1 MNSRHRRLEI
11 IIMNAVFFFSLSSI
25 FPSVHAHKP
34 LASDNNN
41 NVLEGATKI
50 PDHKISWAIY
60 QELEGTEEVEYYYRF
75 SARQGE
81 IGFLHAGK
89 TILDIEKFQSF
100 SPAVVL
106 IGKNLDKAK
115 LDAQNS
121 QVRLAHSRDT
131 VYNHLNMHG
140 NTGLVLEYDNNNS
153 VLPKLF
159 YEPFTQTSYL
169 IRQELAIPSLSST
182 GEYAVAIYD
191 GGLQSDGLREYVL
204 AIGEREDFG
213 PIDFFTTLPAAWFET
228 KLYFQDYLSMA
239 VAIAVIASAIIIII
253 LISTIIFR
261 KRITARLQAR
271 AKLSRRHGIH

>member
-11 IIMNAVFFFSLSSI
+11 IIMDAVFFFSLASI
-25 FPSVHAHKP
+25 FPSVYAHKP
-34 LASDNNN
+34 LASNNN
-41 NVLEGATKI
+41 NVLEGATQI

-60 QELEGTEEVEYYYRF
+60 QELEGTEEMEYYRF
-75 SARQGE
+75 SARQRE
-81 IGFLHAGK
+81 IGFLHVGK
-89 TILDIEKFQSF
+89 TIPDIEKFQSF
-100 SPAVVL
+100 SLTVVL

-131 VYNHLNMHG
+131 VYNYLNMHG

-153 VLPKLF
+153 VLPKLL

-169 IRQELAIPSLSST
+169 IRQELAIPSLPST

-191 GGLQSDGLREYVL
+191 GRLQSDGLREYVL

-213 PIDFFTTLPAAWFET
+213 PIDFFTTLPAARFET

-239 VAIAVIASAIIIII
+239 VAIVVIASAIIII

-261 KRITARLQAR
+261 KRITARLQAC

>member
-11 IIMNAVFFFSLSSI
+11 IIMNAVFFFSLASI

-41 NVLEGATKI
+41 VLEGATQI

-60 QELEGTEEVEYYYRF
+60 QELEGKEEVDYYRF

-89 TILDIEKFQSF
+89 TIPDIEKFQSS

-131 VYNHLNMHG
+131 FYNHLNMHG
-140 NTGLVLEYDNNNS
+140 NTGLVLEYDNNS
-153 VLPKLF
+153 VPPKLF

-169 IRQELAIPSLSST
+169 IRQELAIPSMPST

-191 GGLQSDGLREYVL
+191 GRLQSDGLREYVL

-239 VAIAVIASAIIIII
+239 VSIAVIASAIIII

>member
-1 MNSRHRRLEI
+1 MNNRHRRLEI
-11 IIMNAVFFFSLSSI
+11 IIMNVVFFFLLASI
-25 FPSVHAHKP
+25 LPSVYAHKP
-34 LASDNNN
+34 LASDNN

-50 PDHKISWAIY
+50 PDHKVSWAIY
-60 QELEGTEEVEYYYRF
+60 QELEGTEEVDYYRF
-75 SARQGE
+75 SARQGDR
-81 IGFLHAGK
+81 FYMQV
-89 TILDIEKFQSF
+89 TIPDIEKFQSF

-121 QVRLAHSRDT
+121 QVRLVHSRDT

-169 IRQELAIPSLSST
+169 IRQELAIPSLPST

-191 GGLQSDGLREYVL
+191 DGRLQSDGPRKYVL

-239 VAIAVIASAIIIII
+239 VAIAVIASAIII

-261 KRITARLQAR
+261 KRIKARLQAR

>member
-11 IIMNAVFFFSLSSI
+11 IIMNAVFFFSLASI

-34 LASDNNN
+34 LASDNN

-60 QELEGTEEVEYYYRF
+60 QELEGTEEVDYYRF

-89 TILDIEKFQSF
+89 TIPDIEKFQSS

-131 VYNHLNMHG
+131 FYNHLNMHG
-140 NTGLVLEYDNNNS
+140 NTGLVLEYDNNS
-153 VLPKLF
+153 VPPKLF

-191 GGLQSDGLREYVL
+191 GRLQSDGLRKYVL
-204 AIGEREDFG
+204 AIGGSEDFG

-239 VAIAVIASAIIIII
+239 VAIAVIASAIIII

>member
-1 MNSRHRRLEI
+1 MNNCHQRLEI
-11 IIMNAVFFFSLSSI
+11 IIMNAVFFFSLASI
-25 FPSVHAHKP
+25 FPSVYAHKP

-41 NVLEGATKI
+41 VLEGATQI
-50 PDHKISWAIY
+50 SDHKVSWAIY
-60 QELEGTEEVEYYYRF
+60 QELEGTEEVDYYRF
-75 SARQGE
+75 SARQGDR
-81 IGFLHAGK
+81 FYMHV
-89 TILDIEKFQSF
+89 TIPDIEKFQSF
-100 SPAVVL
+100 SPTVVL

-121 QVRLAHSRDT
+121 QVRLAHSGDT
-131 VYNHLNMHG
+131 VYNYLNMHG
-140 NTGLVLEYDNNNS
+140 NTGLVLEYDNNS
-153 VLPKLF
+153 VPPKLF

-169 IRQELAIPSLSST
+169 IRQELAIPSLPST

-191 GGLQSDGLREYVL
+191 GRLQSDGLRKYVL

-228 KLYFQDYLSMA
+228 KLYFQDYLSVA
-239 VAIAVIASAIIIII
+239 VAIAVIASAIII

>member
-1 MNSRHRRLEI
+1 MNNRHRRLEI
-11 IIMNAVFFFSLSSI
+11 IIMNAVFFFSLASI

-41 NVLEGATKI
+41 VLEGATKI
-50 PDHKISWAIY
+50 PAHKISWAIY
-60 QELEGTEEVEYYYRF
+60 QELEGTEEVDYYRF
-75 SARQGE
+75 SARQRE

-89 TILDIEKFQSF
+89 TIPDIKKFQSF
-100 SPAVVL
+100 SPAIVL

-121 QVRLAHSRDT
+121 QVRIAHSRDT
-131 VYNHLNMHG
+131 VYNHLNMHE
-140 NTGLVLEYDNNNS
+140 NTSSVLEYDNNS

-169 IRQELAIPSLSST
+169 IRQELAIPSLPST

-191 GGLQSDGLREYVL
+191 DGRLQSDGPRKYVL
-204 AIGEREDFG
+204 AIGEGEDFG

-261 KRITARLQAR
+261 KRIKARLQAR
-271 AKLSRRHGIH
+271 TKLSRRHGIH

>member
-1 MNSRHRRLEI
+1 
-11 IIMNAVFFFSLSSI
+11 MNAVSFFSLASI

-34 LASDNNN
+34 LASNNN
-41 NVLEGATKI
+41 NVLEGATQI

-60 QELEGTEEVEYYYRF
+60 QELEGTEEVNYYRF

-100 SPAVVL
+100 SPTVVL

-131 VYNHLNMHG
+131 VYNYLNMHG

-153 VLPKLF
+153 VLPKLL

-169 IRQELAIPSLSST
+169 IRQVLAIPSLPSTT

-191 GGLQSDGLREYVL
+191 GRLQSDGLRKYVL

-213 PIDFFTTLPAAWFET
+213 PIDFFTTLPAARFET

-239 VAIAVIASAIIIII
+239 VAIAVIASAIMIII

-271 AKLSRRHGIH
+271 ARLSRRHGIH

>member
-11 IIMNAVFFFSLSSI
+11 IIMNAVFFFSLESI
-25 FPSVHAHKP
+25 FPSVYAHKP

-41 NVLEGATKI
+41 VLEGTTEI
-50 PDHKISWAIY
+50 PDHKVSWAIY
-60 QELEGTEEVEYYYRF
+60 QELEGTEEVEYYRF
-75 SARQGE
+75 SARQGDR
-81 IGFLHAGK
+81 FYMQV
-89 TILDIEKFQSF
+89 TIPDIEKFQSF
-100 SPAVVL
+100 SPTVVL

-121 QVRLAHSRDT
+121 QVRLAHSGDT
-131 VYNHLNMHG
+131 VYNYLNMHG
-140 NTGLVLEYDNNNS
+140 NTGLVLEYDNNS
-153 VLPKLF
+153 VPPKLF

-169 IRQELAIPSLSST
+169 IRQELAIPSLPST

-191 GGLQSDGLREYVL
+191 GGLQSDGLRKYVL

-228 KLYFQDYLSMA
+228 KLYFQDYLSLA
-239 VAIAVIASAIIIII
+239 VAIAVIASAIIIM
-253 LISTIIFR
+253 ISTIIFR
-261 KRITARLQAR
+261 KRITARLQQAG

>member
-1 MNSRHRRLEI
+1 MNNRHRRLEI
-11 IIMNAVFFFSLSSI
+11 IIMNAVFFFSLASI

-41 NVLEGATKI
+41 VLEGATKI
-50 PDHKISWAIY
+50 PAHKISWAIY
-60 QELEGTEEVEYYYRF
+60 QELEGTEEVDYYRF
-75 SARQGE
+75 SARQRE

-89 TILDIEKFQSF
+89 TIPDIKKFQSF
-100 SPAVVL
+100 SPAIVL

-121 QVRLAHSRDT
+121 QVRIAHSRDT
-131 VYNHLNMHG
+131 VYNHLNMHE
-140 NTGLVLEYDNNNS
+140 NTSSVLEYDNNNNS
-153 VLPKLF
+153 VLLKLF

-169 IRQELAIPSLSST
+169 IRQELAIPSLPST
-182 GEYAVAIYD
+182 GEYAVAVYD
-191 GGLQSDGLREYVL
+191 GRLQSDGLRKYVL

-253 LISTIIFR
+253 LILTIIFR
-261 KRITARLQAR
+261 RRITARLQAR

>member
-1 MNSRHRRLEI
+1 MNNCHRRLEI
-11 IIMNAVFFFSLSSI
+11 IIMNAIFFFSLASI
-25 FPSVHAHKP
+25 FSSVYAHKP

-41 NVLEGATKI
+41 VLEGATQI

-60 QELEGTEEVEYYYRF
+60 QELEGTEEVDYYRF

-89 TILDIEKFQSF
+89 TIPDIEKFQSS

-169 IRQELAIPSLSST
+169 IWQELAIPSLPST

-191 GGLQSDGLREYVL
+191 GRLQSDGLRKYAL
-204 AIGEREDFG
+204 SIGERKDFG
-213 PIDFFTTLPAAWFET
+213 PIDFITTLPAAWFET

-253 LISTIIFR
+253 LISIIIFR
-261 KRITARLQAR
+261 KRITARLQAH
-271 AKLSRRHGIH
+271 AKLSRQHGIH

>member
-1 MNSRHRRLEI
+1 
-11 IIMNAVFFFSLSSI
+11 MNAVFFFSLASI
-25 FPSVHAHKP
+25 FPSVYAHKP

-41 NVLEGATKI
+41 VLEGATQI
-50 PDHKISWAIY
+50 PDHKVSWAIY
-60 QELEGTEEVEYYYRF
+60 QELEGTEEVDYYRF

-89 TILDIEKFQSF
+89 TIPDIEKFQSS

-131 VYNHLNMHG
+131 FYNHLNMHG
-140 NTGLVLEYDNNNS
+140 NTGLVLEYDNNS
-153 VLPKLF
+153 VLSKLL

-191 GGLQSDGLREYVL
+191 GRLQSDGLRKYVL

-253 LISTIIFR
+253 ILISTIIFR

>member
-11 IIMNAVFFFSLSSI
+11 IIMNAVFFLLLASI

-41 NVLEGATKI
+41 VLEGATQI

-60 QELEGTEEVEYYYRF
+60 QELEGTEEMDYYRF

-89 TILDIEKFQSF
+89 TIPDIEKFQSS

-131 VYNHLNMHG
+131 FYNHLNMHG
-140 NTGLVLEYDNNNS
+140 NTGLVLEYDNNS

-169 IRQELAIPSLSST
+169 IRQELAIPSMPST

-191 GGLQSDGLREYVL
+191 GRLQSDGLREYVL

-228 KLYFQDYLSMA
+228 KLYFQDYLSIA
-239 VAIAVIASAIIIII
+239 VAIAVIASAIIIILI
-253 LISTIIFR
+253 LTIIFR
-261 KRITARLQAR
+261 KRITARLQAC

>member
-1 MNSRHRRLEI
+1 MNNRHRRLEI
-11 IIMNAVFFFSLSSI
+11 IIMNAVFFFSLASI

-41 NVLEGATKI
+41 VLEGATKI
-50 PDHKISWAIY
+50 PNHKVSWAIY
-60 QELEGTEEVEYYYRF
+60 QELEGTVEVEYYRF
-75 SARQGE
+75 SARQRE

-89 TILDIEKFQSF
+89 TIPDIEKFQSF

-115 LDAQNS
+115 LEAQNS
-121 QVRLAHSRDT
+121 QVRLAHSGDT
-131 VYNHLNMHG
+131 VYNYLNMHG
-140 NTGLVLEYDNNNS
+140 NTGLVLEYDDNNS
-153 VLPKLF
+153 VPPKLF

-169 IRQELAIPSLSST
+169 IRQELAIPSLPST
-182 GEYAVAIYD
+182 GEYAMAIYD
-191 GGLQSDGLREYVL
+191 DGCLQSDGPRKYVL

-239 VAIAVIASAIIIII
+239 VAIALMASAIII

-261 KRITARLQAR
+261 KRIRARLQAR
-271 AKLSRRHGIH
+271 AKLTRRHGIH

>member
-1 MNSRHRRLEI
+1 MNNRYRRLEI
-11 IIMNAVFFFSLSSI
+11 IIMSAVFFFLLAPI
-25 FPSVHAHKP
+25 FPSVYAHKP
-34 LASDNNN
+34 LTSDNN

-50 PDHKISWAIY
+50 PDHKVSWAIY
-60 QELEGTEEVEYYYRF
+60 QELEGTEEVDYYRF
-75 SARQGE
+75 SARQGDR
-81 IGFLHAGK
+81 FYMQV
-89 TILDIEKFQSF
+89 TIPDIEKFQSF
-100 SPAVVL
+100 SPTVVL

-115 LDAQNS
+115 LDVQNS
-121 QVRLAHSRDT
+121 QVRLAHSGDT
-131 VYNHLNMHG
+131 VYNYLNMHG
-140 NTGLVLEYDNNNS
+140 NTGLVLEYDNNS
-153 VLPKLF
+153 VPSKLF

-169 IRQELAIPSLSST
+169 IRQELAIPSLPST

-191 GGLQSDGLREYVL
+191 DGRSQSDGLQKYVL

-239 VAIAVIASAIIIII
+239 VAIAVIASAIII

>member
-1 MNSRHRRLEI
+1 MNNRHRRLEI
-11 IIMNAVFFFSLSSI
+11 IIMNAVFFFSLASI
-25 FPSVHAHKP
+25 LPSVYAHKP
-34 LASDNNN
+34 LASDNN

-50 PDHKISWAIY
+50 PDHKVSWAIY
-60 QELEGTEEVEYYYRF
+60 QELEGTEEVDYYRF
-75 SARQGE
+75 SARQGDR
-81 IGFLHAGK
+81 FYMQV
-89 TILDIEKFQSF
+89 TIPDIEKFQSF
-100 SPAVVL
+100 SPTVVL

-121 QVRLAHSRDT
+121 QVRLAHSGDT
-131 VYNHLNMHG
+131 VYNYLNMHG
-140 NTGLVLEYDNNNS
+140 NTGLVLEYDNNS
-153 VLPKLF
+153 VPLKLF

-169 IRQELAIPSLSST
+169 IRQELAIPSLPST

-191 GGLQSDGLREYVL
+191 DGRLQSDGPRKYVL
-204 AIGEREDFG
+204 AIGEGEDFG

-261 KRITARLQAR
+261 KRIKARLQAR
-271 AKLSRRHGIH
+271 TKLSRRHGIH

>member
-1 MNSRHRRLEI
+1 MNNCHQRLEI
-11 IIMNAVFFFSLSSI
+11 IIMNAVFFFSLASI
-25 FPSVHAHKP
+25 FSSVYAHKP

-41 NVLEGATKI
+41 VLEGATQI
-50 PDHKISWAIY
+50 PDHKVSWAIY
-60 QELEGTEEVEYYYRF
+60 QELEGTEEVDYYRF
-75 SARQGE
+75 SARQGDR
-81 IGFLHAGK
+81 FYMHV
-89 TILDIEKFQSF
+89 TIPDIEKFQSF
-100 SPAVVL
+100 SPTVVL

-121 QVRLAHSRDT
+121 QVRLAHSGDT
-131 VYNHLNMHG
+131 VYNYLNMHG
-140 NTGLVLEYDNNNS
+140 NTGLVLEYDNNS
-153 VLPKLF
+153 VPPKLF

-169 IRQELAIPSLSST
+169 IRQELAIPSLPST

-191 GGLQSDGLREYVL
+191 GRLQSDGPRKYVL

-239 VAIAVIASAIIIII
+239 IAISVIASAIIIII
-253 LISTIIFR
+253 LISTIIIFR
-261 KRITARLQAR
+261 KRIRARLQAG

>member
-1 MNSRHRRLEI
+1 M
-11 IIMNAVFFFSLSSI
+11 IIMNAIFFFSLASI
-25 FPSVHAHKP
+25 FPSVYAHKP

-41 NVLEGATKI
+41 VLEGATQI
-50 PDHKISWAIY
+50 PDHKIPWAIY
-60 QELEGTEEVEYYYRF
+60 QELEGTEKVDYYRF

-89 TILDIEKFQSF
+89 TIPDIEKFQSS

-140 NTGLVLEYDNNNS
+140 NTGLVLEYDNNS

-159 YEPFTQTSYL
+159 YEPFTQTSHL

-191 GGLQSDGLREYVL
+191 GHLQSDGLREYVL

-213 PIDFFTTLPAAWFET
+213 PIDFFTTLPAARFET

-239 VAIAVIASAIIIII
+239 VAIAVIASAIII

>member
-1 MNSRHRRLEI
+1 
-11 IIMNAVFFFSLSSI
+11 MNAVFFFSLASI
-25 FPSVHAHKP
+25 FPSVYAHKP

-41 NVLEGATKI
+41 VLGGATKI
-50 PDHKISWAIY
+50 PDNKVSWAIY
-60 QELEGTEEVEYYYRF
+60 QELEGTEEVEYYRF
-75 SARQGE
+75 SARQRQ

-89 TILDIEKFQSF
+89 TIPDIEKFQSF

-121 QVRLAHSRDT
+121 QVRLAHSGDT

-140 NTGLVLEYDNNNS
+140 NTGLVLEYDNNS

-169 IRQELAIPSLSST
+169 IRQELAIPSLPST
-182 GEYAVAIYD
+182 GEYAAAIYD
-191 GGLQSDGLREYVL
+191 GRLQSDGLRKYVL

-213 PIDFFTTLPAAWFET
+213 PTDFFTTLPAAWFET

-239 VAIAVIASAIIIII
+239 VAIAVMASAIIII
-253 LISTIIFR
+253 LISTIIIFR
-261 KRITARLQAR
+261 KRIMARLQAH
-271 AKLSRRHGIH
+271 AKLSRQHGIH

>member
-1 MNSRHRRLEI
+1 MNNRHRRLEI
-11 IIMNAVFFFSLSSI
+11 IIMNAVFFFSLASI
-25 FPSVHAHKP
+25 FPIVHAPHKP
-34 LASDNNN
+34 LASDNS

-60 QELEGTEEVEYYYRF
+60 QELEGTEEVDYYRF

-121 QVRLAHSRDT
+121 QLRLAYSRDT

-140 NTGLVLEYDNNNS
+140 NTGLVLEYDNNS

-169 IRQELAIPSLSST
+169 IRQELAIPSLPST

-191 GGLQSDGLREYVL
+191 GRLQSDGLREYVL

-213 PIDFFTTLPAAWFET
+213 PIDFFTTLLAAWFEI

-239 VAIAVIASAIIIII
+239 VAIAVIASAIIIIF
-253 LISTIIFR
+253 LISTIIIFR